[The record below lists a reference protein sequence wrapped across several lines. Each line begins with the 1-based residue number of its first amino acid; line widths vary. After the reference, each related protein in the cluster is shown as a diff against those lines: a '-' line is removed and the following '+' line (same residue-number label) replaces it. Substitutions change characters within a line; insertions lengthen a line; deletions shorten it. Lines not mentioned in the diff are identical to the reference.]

1 MVRLLYTIWALML
14 NSSKI
19 SIFQTC
25 FANAMEDEYGYPL
38 ISSPPITTFL
48 IATSIYIIVVNS
60 TIFPQS
66 FRQPKPIFMC
76 LYEFLVTAFFMEFAI
91 ACLWT
96 PIDVLIL
103 STLPKNICHTLSRLG
118 LENAAQVLN
127 ANKSSMTIF
136 TNGIATTILFITLH
150 VTRAVD
156 FKELTDNGVMYF
168 LSHLRTK
175 LWQRIRS
182 ELPQAKNNK
191 ENIGRRKVI
200 AEKTVVKNR
209 ANNRRR

>member
-14 NSSKI
+14 NSFKI
-19 SIFQTC
+19 PIFQTC
-25 FANAMEDEYGYPL
+25 FANVMEDEFGIPL

-48 IATSIYIIVVNS
+48 IATSVYVIVVNS

-76 LYEFLVTAFFMEFAI
+76 LYEFLVTAFFLEFVI
-91 ACLWT
+91 ACIWT
-96 PIDVLIL
+96 PIDVLVL
-103 STLPKNICHTLSRLG
+103 STLPKNICHTLKRLE
-118 LENAAQVLN
+118 LENAANVLN
-127 ANKSSMTIF
+127 ANKSFMTIL
-136 TNGIATTILFITLH
+136 TNGIATTILFTTLY

-182 ELPQAKNNK
+182 ELPEIKTNK
-191 ENIGRRKVI
+191 ENNCRCNNRRKNRS
-200 AEKTVVKNR
+200 KNR
-209 ANNRRR
+209 ANNQRR